1 MASAAAVAFYTF
13 SVNQSENPSNLIGRV
28 SSGNVLIRIEFLKL
42 AAWMGENETKIYGTD
57 QGIGSDL
64 ENSVHPEL
72 ARPIRFEGFS
82 D

>member
-1 MASAAAVAFYTF
+1 MASAAAVLFILSAE
-13 SVNQSENPSNLIGRV
+13 SSENPSNLIGRA
-28 SSGNVLIRIEFLKL
+28 SSGNVLIRNRISKIGSID
-42 AAWMGENETKIYGTD
+42 GENETKIYRTD